1 VISKFFIERPVLAN
15 VLAIL
20 MVVVGAVALFR
31 LPVAQYPD
39 IVPPT
44 VQVTTRYPGASART
58 VIDTVALPIE
68 QQVNGADDMIYMQS
82 YAGADG
88 SYTLTVTF
96 KIGTDLNFAQVLV
109 QNRVSSALSSLP
121 QAVQVQGVNVQKRST
136 AILQIVTLTS
146 PDRRY
151 DSLYMS
157 NFATIR
163 LKDEIS
169 RLPGVGN
176 ATVFGAGQYSMRIWL
191 DPNKMQARGLNV
203 QDVIQSLQQQSEQV
217 TAGQIGMPPTPDG
230 QAFQYTLNVAGR
242 LSEADA
248 FADVIVKTAADG
260 GITRVRDIGRVELGA
275 QTYSQDFR
283 LDGRPA
289 AGLAI
294 FQSPGANALEV
305 GNAVRAKMIA
315 LAAEFPQG
323 LAYDIPF
330 DTTKFVT
337 ESINEVYK
345 TLYEA
350 AILVL
355 VVILAFLQDWRAMLV
370 PATTV
375 PVTII
380 GAFAAMAALGFTVNL
395 STLFAIV
402 LAIGIVVDDAIV
414 VVEGAAH
421 NIEKGMSGHDAAI
434 RAMDELF
441 GPIIGITLVLMSVF
455 LPAAFLPG
463 LTGRMY
469 AQFALVIAATALLS
483 AINAATLKPTQS
495 ALWLRRPVPPDQRN
509 AFYRGFNAV
518 YARFERGYAALIAR
532 MAGRSGAMAALALA
546 IIAMAGYGFTR
557 VATGFLPIEDQGYLL
572 ASVQLPDGASL
583 ERTQKVLDEV
593 SQIAR
598 KTPGVQ
604 QVVTIA
610 GVSALDNNS
619 TLANGGVAY
628 IILKEWSERGKGED
642 LRSLF
647 VGLNQSM
654 ATIEDARTLVLP
666 PPPIQGVGAG
676 AGATMQI
683 ELRDGSFDLAKLQGV
698 VTAMVANAETQS
710 SLQRVMAPFRSN
722 VPQYT
727 VEVDR
732 VKAQT
737 LHVTMDQVFSALAG
751 YLGSSFVDQ
760 FNKFGRTFQI
770 YVQADSQFRLRP
782 EDIQNLNVRNRDG
795 NMIPLSTLVKIE
807 PAVGASLISLYNLYP
822 SATIVALPAAGVSS
836 GEAMKL
842 MEEIAA
848 RTLPPGVGFEWT
860 AMSYQ
865 EKLVGNQMY
874 TVFALALLLV
884 YLVLAGQYE
893 SWFAPASVILAVPLS
908 LIGPVAVLNGL
919 RIDNNLYVQ
928 IGLVLLIAL
937 SAKNAI
943 LIVEVARERRAAGE
957 PIIASAID
965 GARARFRPI
974 LMTSFAFILGV
985 MPLVFATGAGASARK
1000 SIGITVS
1007 SGMLASTCLAV
1018 LFVPAFFVVVQRLEE
1033 WRAGKRGG
1041 KPAMRGVE
1049 GSTIAGAARSPDLAE

>member
-1 VISKFFIERPVLAN
+1 MISKFFIERPVLSN
-15 VLAIL
+15 VIAIL
-20 MVVVGAVALFR
+20 MILIGGVSLFS
-31 LPVAQYPD
+31 LAVAQYPD
-39 IVPPT
+39 VVPPT
-44 VQVTTRYPGASART
+44 VQVTTRYPGASAKT

-68 QQVNGADDMIYMQS
+68 QQVNGVEDMLYMQS
-82 YAGADG
+82 YSGADG
-88 SYTLTVTF
+88 TYSLTVTF

-109 QNRVSSALSSLP
+109 QNRVSSALSQLP
-121 QAVQVQGVNVQKRST
+121 QSVQNQGVTVQKKST
-136 AILQIVTLTS
+136 AILLFVTLTS
-146 PDRRY
+146 PNATY
-151 DSLYMS
+151 DSLFLS
-157 NFATIR
+157 NYATINIR
-163 LKDEIS
+163 DELS

-176 ATVFGAGQYSMRIWL
+176 VTVFGAGQYSMRVWL
-191 DPNKMQARGLNV
+191 DPNKLQVRGLMP
-203 QDVIQSLQQQSEQV
+203 QDVIQAIQQQSQQV
-217 TAGQIGMPPTPDG
+217 AAGQVGMPPTPAG
-230 QAFQYTLNVAGR
+230 QAFQYTLNVNGR
-242 LSEADA
+242 LDETSE
-248 FADVIVKTAADG
+248 FEDVIVKTGNNGDV
-260 GITRVRDIGRVELGA
+260 TRVRDVGSVELGA
-275 QTYSQDFR
+275 QTYSQIFS
-283 LDGRPA
+283 LNKHPA
-289 AGLAI
+289 TGI
-294 FQSPGANALEV
+294 GVFQSPGANALEV
-305 GNAVRAKMIA
+305 EKAVRKKMA
-315 LAAEFPQG
+315 TLATAFPQDVKF
-323 LAYDIPF
+323 DIPF
-330 DTTKFVT
+330 DTTKFVSA
-337 ESINEVYK
+337 SIDEVYK
-345 TLYEA
+345 TLIEA
-350 AILVL
+350 GFLVL
-355 VVILAFLQDWRAMLV
+355 VVILIFLQDWRAMLV

-421 NIEKGMSGHDAAI
+421 NIEKGMSGRDAAI

-441 GPIIGITLVLMSVF
+441 GPIVGITLVLMSVF

-483 AINAATLKPTQS
+483 AVNAATLKPTQS
-495 ALWLRRPVPPDQRN
+495 AMWLRRPVPPDQRN

-518 YARFERGYAALIAR
+518 YARLEHSYAALIAG
-532 MAGRSGAMAALALA
+532 MAARSAAMVALALA
-546 IIAMAGYGFTR
+546 IIIIAGYGFTR

-583 ERTQKVLDEV
+583 ARTQKALDEV
-593 SQIAR
+593 ARIAR
-598 KTPGVQ
+598 ATAGVQ

-628 IILKEWSERGKGED
+628 IILKPWSERGTGED
-642 LRSLF
+642 LRAVF
-647 VGLNQSM
+647 VGLNRSL
-654 ATIEDARTLVLP
+654 ATIDEARTLVLP

-698 VTAMVANAETQS
+698 VTAVVANAETQS
-710 SLQRVMAPFRSN
+710 SLARVMAPFRSS
-722 VPQYT
+722 VPQYA

-737 LHVTMDQVFSALAG
+737 LHVTVDQVFSALAG
-751 YLGSSFVDQ
+751 YLGSSYVDQ

-770 YVQADSQFRLRP
+770 HVQADSQFRLRP
-782 EDIQNLNVRNRDG
+782 EDIQNLTVRNRDG
-795 NMIPLSTLVKIE
+795 NMIPLGTLVKIE

-822 SATIVALPAAGVSS
+822 SATIVAVPSAGIST

-842 MEEIAA
+842 MEEIAG

-865 EKLVGNQMY
+865 EKLVGNQMFV
-874 TVFALALLLV
+874 VFALALLLV

-893 SWFAPASVILAVPLS
+893 SWYAPASVILAVPLS
-908 LIGPVAVLNGL
+908 LIGPVAVLTGL
-919 RIDNNLYVQ
+919 KIDNNLYVQ

-943 LIVEVARERRAAGE
+943 LIVEVARERRAKGE
-957 PIIASAID
+957 PIIACAVEA
-965 GARARFRPI
+965 ARARFRPI

-985 MPLVFATGAGASARK
+985 APLVFATGAGASARK
-1000 SIGITVS
+1000 SIGITVF
-1007 SGMLASTCLAV
+1007 SGMLASTYLAV
-1018 LFVPAFFVVVQRLEE
+1018 LFVPAFFVVVQHLEE
-1033 WRAGKRGG
+1033 WRVGKGRR
-1041 KPAMRGVE
+1041 AAVRGVE
-1049 GSTIAGAARSPDLAE
+1049 G